1 MKKVK
6 KIFMRQ
12 QRKVTADNRVLN
24 DLKRHHGG
32 NVKGLQKTCG
42 YSSELHSLKL
52 TKGDHDKETRKENLA
67 GV

>member
-1 MKKVK
+1 M
-6 KIFMRQ
+6 
-12 QRKVTADNRVLN
+12 LN

-32 NVKGLQKTCG
+32 NFKGLQKTCG

-52 TKGDHDKETRKENLA
+52 MKGDHDKETRKENLA